1 MMATFRLAFA
11 GAVGGGEEQLMV
23 KANAEKSSVAA
34 AGRRTLFIVIT
45 SFGKAPLDNPPGDAD
60 VDALCTTKK
69 GGHLFT
75 PNCARMQ

>member
-1 MMATFRLAFA
+1 MMATFRLVFV
-11 GAVGGGEEQLMV
+11 GAVGGGEEQLRV
-23 KANAEKSSVAA
+23 RANVTNRSVAIVDC
-34 AGRRTLFIVIT
+34 RTLGIVIT

-60 VDALCTTKK
+60 VDELCTIKK